1 MANFTAADIKALRER
16 TGAGMLDV
24 KKALDEAEGDQAKAL
39 EIIRVKGLKGISKRE
54 ARSASDGLVNA
65 LIQDEGD
72 QQVGYLVEVNS
83 ETDFVAKNKV
93 FTDLADRVV
102 AAAAACGATDVEQ
115 LLAADSEGTAVADVV
130 NEAAATL
137 GEKVVVSR
145 VARVVGAHVNQYLHR
160 TNKDLPAQVGVLV
173 ASDDAGAEVAH
184 DVALHVAAYAPTYL
198 TREQV
203 PEDQVAGERR
213 IAEETAVNENKPEK
227 AIPKII
233 EGRLNGFFK
242 DCVLLDQ
249 PFAKDPKQ
257 SVSQVVDAS
266 GGHITAFARFRVGS

>member
-24 KKALDEAEGDQAKAL
+24 KKALDEADGDQTKAM

-54 ARSASDGLVNA
+54 ARSASDGLVA
-65 LIQDEGD
+65 AVIQAEGD
-72 QQVGYLVEVNS
+72 QQVGYLVEINS

-102 AAAAACGATDVEQ
+102 AAAAKSGAGDVEQ
-115 LLAADSEGTAVADVV
+115 LLAADAEGSTVADVV
-130 NEAAATL
+130 NDAAATL
-137 GEKVVVSR
+137 GEKLVVNRVQR
-145 VARVVGAHVNQYLHR
+145 VAGAHVSKYLHR
-160 TNKDLPAQVGVLV
+160 TNKDIPPQVGVLV
-173 ASDDAGAEVAH
+173 ASDEAGAEAAH

-198 TREQV
+198 NREQV
-203 PEDQVAGERR
+203 PEDQVADERR
-213 IAEETAVNENKPEK
+213 IAEETAVNEGKPEK

-257 SVSQVVDAS
+257 SVGKFVADT
-266 GGHITAFARFRVGS
+266 GGQITGFARIRVGS

>member
-24 KKALDEAEGDQAKAL
+24 KKALDEAEGDQTKAM

-54 ARSASDGLVNA
+54 ARSASDGLVTA
-65 LIQDEGD
+65 VVQSEGD
-72 QQVGYLVEVNS
+72 QQVGYLVEINS

-102 AAAAACGATDVEQ
+102 AAAAASGATDVQ
-115 LLAADSEGTAVADVV
+115 TLLAADSEGTPVSDVV
-130 NEAAATL
+130 NDAAATL
-137 GEKVVVSR
+137 GEKIVVNRVLR
-145 VARVVGAHVNQYLHR
+145 VAGAHVSQYLHR

-173 ASDDAGAEVAH
+173 ASDEAGAEVAH
-184 DVALHVAAYAPTYL
+184 DVALHVAAYSPTYL
-198 TREQV
+198 TRDEV
-203 PEDQVAGERR
+203 PEDQVAAERR
-213 IAEETAVNENKPEK
+213 IAEDTAVNENKPEK

-257 SVSQVVDAS
+257 SVGQIVEAA
-266 GGHITAFARFRVGS
+266 GGQITGFARIRVGS